1 MATLSRRG
9 ERPMGRIS
17 AGLLVL
23 VLLTG
28 FGMGMGIAFLWN
40 HFSPD
45 NHAQKPVINTSEKPY
60 TINKDSLVI
69 FEQEYTRCQH
79 IVISEYDQR
88 DKLMGKTLSEL
99 KNVFRSSDG
108 YQLTLQD
115 ETLTIRHRLDDWC
128 PKDKNMYRLKEYQ
141 GRVAIYQGPDPDND
155 KLLRVTDLPV
165 SAFPQEIQDKIRAGS
180 YEFTSEEALNDAL
193 ENLDEYL

>member
-1 MATLSRRG
+1 
-9 ERPMGRIS
+9 
-17 AGLLVL
+17 
-23 VLLTG
+23 
-28 FGMGMGIAFLWN
+28 
-40 HFSPD
+40 
-45 NHAQKPVINTSEKPY
+45 
-60 TINKDSLVI
+60 
-69 FEQEYTRCQH
+69 
-79 IVISEYDQR
+79 
-88 DKLMGKTLSEL
+88 LSEL